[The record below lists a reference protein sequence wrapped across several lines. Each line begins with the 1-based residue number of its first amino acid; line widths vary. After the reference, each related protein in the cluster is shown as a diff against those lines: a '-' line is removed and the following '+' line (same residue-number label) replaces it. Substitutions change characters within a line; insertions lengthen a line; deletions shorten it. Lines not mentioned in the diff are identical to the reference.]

1 MRNTLIMVFC
11 STHFK
16 MNFPLIFIFFDRS
29 ICRWRLL
36 RRTCCQ
42 WWLTGSLPCQINP
55 CPVSRLE
62 RFVFL
67 SENRDPGTV
76 FFKYLTS
83 WISSE
88 VCGLRSRSASNWKPN
103 LDPSTVHYL
112 REQIKITF
120 LVVTLNRA
128 RWDCSKFV
136 KELLQSPCLIKSYL
150 ACNRCY
156 CIGRLVHSLIIIT
169 EQRRYIKPPVQY
181 GTCDPAMCPE

>member
-1 MRNTLIMVFC
+1 MAFVEANVLSVMT
-11 STHFK
+11 
-16 MNFPLIFIFFDRS
+16 D
-29 ICRWRLL
+29 
-36 RRTCCQ
+36 
-42 WWLTGSLPCQINP
+42 WLAPMPDKSLP
-55 CPVSRLE
+55 SLE
-62 RFVFL
+62 IRKVRF
-67 SENRDPGTV
+67 SIWKSWSWYS